1 MRKFYKGKVDRVFK
15 SIFANEDDPSLL
27 QEFLSRLLDKKIE
40 IIHFLKNEQPIVSVN
55 DKTKSVDLLVKIDN
69 EYTHLEVNTSSNLLI
84 RTRNFNYFT
93 NIYSRKT
100 TRGQIYDF
108 KTKFL
113 HIDLNYNMPINSDFK
128 YSYFIQTLNGDKYID
143 NFKIMVFNMDKYMK
157 YWYTNDSENID
168 KYKHLIMLD
177 LEESDLKKLS
187 IGDDFVKEFEDKIT
201 NLNNQE
207 TFQSFMSY
215 EDDQRLLNNTYKAM
229 AYEEG
234 MEKGTK
240 IGIEKGTKIG
250 VEKGIKQNKI
260 ETAKNMLELDID
272 IDKIIKVTGLSLSEI
287 NDLKT
292 D

>member
-55 DKTKSVDLLVKIDN
+55 DKTKTVDLLVKIDN

-177 LEESDLKKLS
+177 LEENDLKKLS

-215 EDDQRLLNNTYKAM
+215 EDDQRLLNNSYKAM

-240 IGIEKGTKIG
+240 IGI
-250 VEKGIKQNKI
+250 KQNKI
-260 ETAKNMLELDID
+260 ETAKNMLELDIE

>member
-69 EYTHLEVNTSSNLLI
+69 EYTHLEVNTSYNNLI

-177 LEESDLKKLS
+177 LEENDLKKLS

-215 EDDQRLLNNTYKAM
+215 EDDQRLLNNSYKAM

-234 MEKGTK
+234 MEKG
-240 IGIEKGTKIG
+240 
-250 VEKGIKQNKI
+250 VKQTKI

>member
-100 TRGQIYDF
+100 TKGQIYDF

-177 LEESDLKKLS
+177 LEENDLKKLS

-215 EDDQRLLNNTYKAM
+215 EDDQRLLNNSYKAM

-240 IGIEKGTKIG
+240 IGI
-250 VEKGIKQNKI
+250 KQNKI
-260 ETAKNMLELDID
+260 ETAKNMLELDIE

>member
-69 EYTHLEVNTSSNLLI
+69 EYTHLEVNTSYNNLI

-215 EDDQRLLNNTYKAM
+215 EDDQRLLNNSYKAM

-234 MEKGTK
+234 MEKG
-240 IGIEKGTKIG
+240 
-250 VEKGIKQNKI
+250 VKQTKI
-260 ETAKNMLELDID
+260 ETAKSMLELDIE

>member
-55 DKTKSVDLLVKIDN
+55 DKTKTVDLLVKIDN

-177 LEESDLKKLS
+177 LEENDLKKLS

-215 EDDQRLLNNTYKAM
+215 EDDQRLLNNSYKAM

-240 IGIEKGTKIG
+240 IGI
-250 VEKGIKQNKI
+250 KQNKI
-260 ETAKNMLELDID
+260 ETAKNMLELDIE
-272 IDKIIKVTGLSLSEI
+272 IDKIIKVTGLSLGEI

>member
-1 MRKFYKGKVDRVFK
+1 MKKFYKGKVDRVFK

-55 DKTKSVDLLVKIDN
+55 DKTKTVDLLVKIDN

-215 EDDQRLLNNTYKAM
+215 EDDQRLLNNSYKAM

-240 IGIEKGTKIG
+240 IGI
-250 VEKGIKQNKI
+250 KQNKI
-260 ETAKNMLELDID
+260 ETAKNMLELDIE

>member
-177 LEESDLKKLS
+177 LEENDLKKLS

-215 EDDQRLLNNTYKAM
+215 EDDQRLLNNSYKAM

-240 IGIEKGTKIG
+240 IGI
-250 VEKGIKQNKI
+250 KQNKI
-260 ETAKNMLELDID
+260 ETAKNMLELDIE

>member
-15 SIFANEDDPSLL
+15 SIFANEDDPYLL

-177 LEESDLKKLS
+177 LEENDLKKLS

-215 EDDQRLLNNTYKAM
+215 EDDQRLLNNSYKAM

-240 IGIEKGTKIG
+240 IGI
-250 VEKGIKQNKI
+250 KQNKI
-260 ETAKNMLELDID
+260 ETAKNMLELDIE

>member
-1 MRKFYKGKVDRVFK
+1 MKKFYKGKVDRVFK

-177 LEESDLKKLS
+177 LEENDLKKLS

-215 EDDQRLLNNTYKAM
+215 EDDQRLLNNSYKAM

-240 IGIEKGTKIG
+240 IG
-250 VEKGIKQNKI
+250 VEKGIKQTKI
-260 ETAKNMLELDID
+260 ETAKNMLELDIE

-287 NDLKT
+287 NALKT

>member
-215 EDDQRLLNNTYKAM
+215 EDDQRLLNNSYKAM

-240 IGIEKGTKIG
+240 IGI
-250 VEKGIKQNKI
+250 KQNKI
-260 ETAKNMLELDID
+260 ETAKNMLELDIE

>member
-177 LEESDLKKLS
+177 LEENDLKKLS

-215 EDDQRLLNNTYKAM
+215 EDDQRLLNNSYKAM
-229 AYEEG
+229 SYEEG
-234 MEKGTK
+234 M
-240 IGIEKGTKIG
+240 EKGTKIG
-250 VEKGIKQNKI
+250 VEKGIKQTKI
-260 ETAKNMLELDID
+260 ETAKNMLELDIE

>member
-1 MRKFYKGKVDRVFK
+1 MKKFYKGKVDRVFK

-177 LEESDLKKLS
+177 LEENDLKKLS

-215 EDDQRLLNNTYKAM
+215 EDDQRLLNNSYKAM

-240 IGIEKGTKIG
+240 IGI
-250 VEKGIKQNKI
+250 KQNKI
-260 ETAKNMLELDID
+260 ETAKNMLELDIE

>member
-1 MRKFYKGKVDRVFK
+1 MKKFYKGKVDRVFK

-177 LEESDLKKLS
+177 LEENDLKKLS

-215 EDDQRLLNNTYKAM
+215 EDDQRLLNNSYKAM

-240 IGIEKGTKIG
+240 IG
-250 VEKGIKQNKI
+250 VEKGIKQTKI
-260 ETAKNMLELDID
+260 ETAKNMLELDIE
-272 IDKIIKVTGLSLSEI
+272 IDKIIKVTGLSLGEI

>member
-1 MRKFYKGKVDRVFK
+1 M
-15 SIFANEDDPSLL
+15 ILN
-27 QEFLSRLLDKKIE
+27 
-40 IIHFLKNEQPIVSVN
+40 IV
-55 DKTKSVDLLVKIDN
+55 I
-69 EYTHLEVNTSSNLLI
+69 
-84 RTRNFNYFT
+84 
-93 NIYSRKT
+93 
-100 TRGQIYDF
+100 
-108 KTKFL
+108 
-113 HIDLNYNMPINSDFK
+113 
-128 YSYFIQTLNGDKYID
+128 SYFIQTLNGDKYID

-177 LEESDLKKLS
+177 LEENDLKKLS

-215 EDDQRLLNNTYKAM
+215 EDDQRLLNNSYKAM
-229 AYEEG
+229 AYEE
-234 MEKGTK
+234 
-240 IGIEKGTKIG
+240 
-250 VEKGIKQNKI
+250 GIKQNKI
-260 ETAKNMLELDID
+260 ETAKNMLELDIE

>member
-1 MRKFYKGKVDRVFK
+1 MKKFYKGKVDRVFK

-55 DKTKSVDLLVKIDN
+55 DKTKTVDLLVKIDN

-215 EDDQRLLNNTYKAM
+215 EDDQRLLNNSYKAM

-240 IGIEKGTKIG
+240 IG
-250 VEKGIKQNKI
+250 VEKGIKQTKI
-260 ETAKNMLELDID
+260 ETAKNMLELDIE

>member
-55 DKTKSVDLLVKIDN
+55 DKTKTVDLLVKIDN

-177 LEESDLKKLS
+177 LEENDLKKLS

-215 EDDQRLLNNTYKAM
+215 EDDQRLLNNSYKAM

-240 IGIEKGTKIG
+240 IG
-250 VEKGIKQNKI
+250 VEKGIKQTKI
-260 ETAKNMLELDID
+260 ETAKNMLELDIE
-272 IDKIIKVTGLSLSEI
+272 IDKIIKVTGLSLGEI

>member
-15 SIFANEDDPSLL
+15 SIFANEDDPYLL

-177 LEESDLKKLS
+177 LEENDLKKLS

-215 EDDQRLLNNTYKAM
+215 EDDQRLLNNSYKAM
-229 AYEEG
+229 AYEE
-234 MEKGTK
+234 
-240 IGIEKGTKIG
+240 
-250 VEKGIKQNKI
+250 GIKQNKI
-260 ETAKNMLELDID
+260 ETAKNMLELDIE
-272 IDKIIKVTGLSLSEI
+272 IDKIIKVTGLSLSVLYDVI
-287 NDLKT
+287 SD
-292 D
+292 

>member
-177 LEESDLKKLS
+177 LEENDLKKLS

-215 EDDQRLLNNTYKAM
+215 EDDQRLLNNSYKAM

-240 IGIEKGTKIG
+240 IG
-250 VEKGIKQNKI
+250 VEKGIKQTKI
-260 ETAKNMLELDID
+260 ETAKNMLELDIE

>member
-1 MRKFYKGKVDRVFK
+1 MFSFLFCVTISLGGFGMKKFYKGKVDRVFK

-177 LEESDLKKLS
+177 LEGNDLKKLS

-215 EDDQRLLNNTYKAM
+215 EDDQRLLNNSYKAM

-234 MEKGTK
+234 MEKG
-240 IGIEKGTKIG
+240 
-250 VEKGIKQNKI
+250 VKQTKI
-260 ETAKNMLELDID
+260 ETAKNMLELDIE

>member
-1 MRKFYKGKVDRVFK
+1 MKKFYKGKVDRVFK

-55 DKTKSVDLLVKIDN
+55 DKTKTVDLLVKIDN

-177 LEESDLKKLS
+177 LEENDLKKLS

-215 EDDQRLLNNTYKAM
+215 EDDQRLLNNSYKAM

-240 IGIEKGTKIG
+240 IG
-250 VEKGIKQNKI
+250 VEKGIKQTKI
-260 ETAKNMLELDID
+260 ETAKNMLELDIE

>member
-55 DKTKSVDLLVKIDN
+55 DKTKTVDLLVKIDN

-215 EDDQRLLNNTYKAM
+215 EDDQRLLNNSYKAM

-240 IGIEKGTKIG
+240 I
-250 VEKGIKQNKI
+250 GIKQNKI

>member
-177 LEESDLKKLS
+177 LEENDLKKLS

-215 EDDQRLLNNTYKAM
+215 EDDQRLLNNSYKAM

-240 IGIEKGTKIG
+240 
-250 VEKGIKQNKI
+250 VGIKQNKI
-260 ETAKNMLELDID
+260 ETAKNMLELDIE

>member
-40 IIHFLKNEQPIVSVN
+40 VIQFLKNEQPIVSVN
-55 DKTKSVDLLVKIDN
+55 DKTKTVDLLVKIDN
-69 EYTHLEVNTSSNLLI
+69 EYTHLEVNTSYNNLI

-177 LEESDLKKLS
+177 LEENDLKKLS

-215 EDDQRLLNNTYKAM
+215 EDDQRLLNNSYKAM

-240 IGIEKGTKIG
+240 IGI
-250 VEKGIKQNKI
+250 KQNKI
-260 ETAKNMLELDID
+260 ETAKNMLELDIE

>member
-1 MRKFYKGKVDRVFK
+1 MKKFYKGKVDRVFK

-177 LEESDLKKLS
+177 LEENDLKKLS

-215 EDDQRLLNNTYKAM
+215 EDDQRLLNNSYKAM

-240 IGIEKGTKIG
+240 IG
-250 VEKGIKQNKI
+250 VEKGIKQTKI
-260 ETAKNMLELDID
+260 ETAKNMLELDIE

>member
-55 DKTKSVDLLVKIDN
+55 DKTKTVDLLVKIDN

-215 EDDQRLLNNTYKAM
+215 EDDQRLLNNSYKAM

-240 IGIEKGTKIG
+240 IGI
-250 VEKGIKQNKI
+250 KQNKI
-260 ETAKNMLELDID
+260 ETAKNMLELDIE